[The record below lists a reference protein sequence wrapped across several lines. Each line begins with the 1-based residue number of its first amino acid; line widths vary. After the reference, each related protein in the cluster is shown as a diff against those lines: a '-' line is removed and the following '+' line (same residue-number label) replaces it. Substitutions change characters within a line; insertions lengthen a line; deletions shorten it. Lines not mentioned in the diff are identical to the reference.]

1 MNPSVPRR
9 AGRARRLRALL
20 CALPLALGWPV
31 AAQTPADAAATTPA
45 APTADE
51 SGLATNAPR
60 FDVEVQASDALR
72 PFLLRHLELMRYRD
86 LADLEAAELERL
98 LARTQDNLQDLLG
111 TLGHFAPQIAI
122 EGPLALGPTPLSTVR
137 IRVEP
142 GPVTRIASANVYF
155 RGDIADNP
163 QAAEQ
168 REAVR
173 QAFALRAG
181 EPFTQ
186 ADWSNAKTAALR
198 ALTARRYPAGHL
210 YNSLADVDTTDHSVR
225 LAIEL
230 DSGPPLTLEGV
241 RIEGAERFD
250 PATVRGTLEQNTLY
264 HIIVQATPRLRAALC
279 AKQPC
284 NGNGVPVELPR
295 IETFRQPPPGP

>member
-1 MNPSVPRR
+1 MAS
-9 AGRARRLRALL
+9 
-20 CALPLALGWPV
+20 
-31 AAQTPADAAATTPA
+31 AQ
-45 APTADE
+45 
-51 SGLATNAPR
+51 G
-60 FDVEVQASDALR
+60 
-72 PFLLRHLELMRYRD
+72 Y
-86 LADLEAAELERL
+86 
-98 LARTQDNLQDLLG
+98 
-111 TLGHFAPQIAI
+111 APQIAI
-122 EGPLALGPTPLSTVR
+122 EGPLALGPTPLGTVR
-137 IRVEP
+137 IRVES
-142 GPVTRIASANVYF
+142 GPVTRIASADVYF
-155 RGDIADNP
+155 RGDIAGNP

-250 PATVRGTLEQNTLY
+250 PAVVERLLREGLALAPFALVLQRGLADQGLEFVLAE
-264 HIIVQATPRLRAALC
+264 HGR
-279 AKQPC
+279 
-284 NGNGVPVELPR
+284 GG
-295 IETFRQPPPGP
+295 